1 MNPNRNFFPSVR
13 LSVLCYL
20 VALAPSLGCDSNQPG
35 PTETGDIMLSVPN
48 LPDDVACIRVSIA
61 GEFRSV
67 VNDFDVAP
75 GDTLAQSFSGLPVG
89 AVVFSA
95 NAYAQACASV
105 TSSTVPMWISEDKTV
120 TVVQGKSATVTLVLL
135 KNGRAKVTVQFG
147 DQDDGGSDAQTN
159 PDGGLAAG
167 G

>member
-1 MNPNRNFFPSVR
+1 
-13 LSVLCYL
+13 
-20 VALAPSLGCDSNQPG
+20 
-35 PTETGDIMLSVPN
+35 
-48 LPDDVACIRVSIA
+48 
-61 GEFRSV
+61 
-67 VNDFDVAP
+67 
-75 GDTLAQSFSGLPVG
+75 
-89 AVVFSA
+89 VFSA